1 MRRPGDVCL
10 SNSLLKLDAKTNVAE
25 PAGSALNVRLRMK
38 KKNPDRYSLPSS
50 TIDEN
55 HIKDKSFF
63 IVFSCEEGGQCYIFL
78 QIVQRLPVLVL
89 LL

>member
-55 HIKDKSFF
+55 HIKDKSFCF
-63 IVFSCEEGGQCYIFL
+63 YFFL
-78 QIVQRLPVLVL
+78 VRRVECFTFFCKSFKGYWYFYCS
-89 LL
+89 